1 MVVTKPVLEIL
12 AHIKIC
18 FIFASNF
25 KKLGGSATSASI
37 LPKVAGNM
45 VWYGLAGMI
54 WYGRVEYGRVWWI
67 YGRLINQE
75 EGQHLCLV
83 HLGEYPL
90 DIIQHYN
97 HHHFSAPAQALH

>member
-18 FIFASNF
+18 FFFASNL

-45 VWYGLAGMI
+45 VWYGLAGM
-54 WYGRVEYGRVWWI
+54 VW
-67 YGRLINQE
+67 
-75 EGQHLCLV
+75 
-83 HLGEYPL
+83 
-90 DIIQHYN
+90 
-97 HHHFSAPAQALH
+97 